1 MPRNDEF
8 YIGYESGMPAGVK
21 RIVRRTV
28 VAATAAVLMLA
39 GIATAL
45 QMPLPDTRFAYGRPA
60 SFRGWLTLSPTPTL
74 HVSTAEGLTRYWL
87 VAPGKFGP
95 TRVLHG
101 EAEGPIELQGVLI
114 EHAHWRMLEVVP
126 GSLRRVSDGITPP
139 PPLEVSSSRIR
150 LRGEVVDSKCFL
162 GVMNP
167 GRRAAHRDCAVRC
180 LSGGVPSMFAYQ
192 DDAGRS
198 HLALLM
204 VTNTANQQWAAS
216 AGTTRDLDGVLM
228 TDGTVEVFVV
238 GEL

>member
-1 MPRNDEF
+1 MPRTDEF
-8 YIGYESGMPAGVK
+8 YIGYENSMPAGVE
-21 RIVRRTV
+21 RVVRRTV
-28 VAATAAVLMLA
+28 MAAIVAILALA

-45 QMPLPDTRFAYGRPA
+45 QTPLPHTRFEYGRPA
-60 SFRGWLTLSPTPTL
+60 LFRGWLTLSPTPTL
-74 HVSTAEGLTRYWL
+74 HVSTADGLTRYWL

-95 TRVLHG
+95 MRVLHG
-101 EAEGPIELQGVLI
+101 EADGPIELQGVLI
-114 EHAHWRMLEVVP
+114 EHEHWRMLEVVP
-126 GSLRRVSDGITPP
+126 GSLRKVSAGITPP
-139 PPLEVSSSRIR
+139 TSLEVISTRVR

-167 GRRAAHRDCAVRC
+167 GRRPAHRDCAVRC

-204 VTNTANQQWAAS
+204 VANAANQQWAAS
-216 AGTTRDLDGVLM
+216 AGTTRDVEGVLM
-228 TDGTVEVFVV
+228 SDGNVEVFVV